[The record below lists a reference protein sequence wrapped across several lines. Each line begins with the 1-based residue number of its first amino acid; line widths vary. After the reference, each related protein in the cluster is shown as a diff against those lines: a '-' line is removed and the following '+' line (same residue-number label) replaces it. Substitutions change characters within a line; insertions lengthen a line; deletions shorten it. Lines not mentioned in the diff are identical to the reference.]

1 MKAQTLIEIAR
12 TLVNDDKGP
21 VAMNESDAN

>member
-12 TLVNDDKGP
+12 TLVGDDKGP
-21 VAMNESDAN
+21 VAMNESPAN